1 VDALAGPFAAAG
13 ALLALG
19 GVFKVA
25 RPLPTAG
32 ALRAVGARPPVAAVR
47 ALGAGEAVVG
57 VAAVLTGSPALAALV
72 AAAYLAFTA
81 FVVIAMR
88 GGTALQSCG
97 CFGEVETPPSEVHVL
112 LDVGFACTAL
122 ASAVFGVPALTDTV
136 RAQPWGGAPFLFLVA
151 VTVGLSY
158 VMLTTLPIALRA
170 ARR

>member
-1 VDALAGPFAAAG
+1 MDALAGPFAAAG
-13 ALLALG
+13 TLLALG
-19 GVFKVA
+19 GMFKVA

-32 ALRAVGARPPVAAVR
+32 ALRAVGARPPVPAVR
-47 ALGAGEAVVG
+47 GLGIVEAVLG

-72 AAAYLAFTA
+72 AAAYLSFTA

-112 LDVGFACTAL
+112 LDLGFVSTAL
-122 ASAVFGVPALTDTV
+122 AAASFGAPGLTDTL
-136 RAQPWGGAPFLFLVA
+136 RAQPWGGLPFLFLVA

-158 VMLTTLPIALRA
+158 VVLTTLPIALRL